1 MNISNL
7 LDSID
12 EICASNMFLREADK
26 VEILKREISD
36 TFATIEDRMGVVECY
51 SNEGKYRSE
60 KIIRALKDYL
70 QNNIDACHRCLD
82 ELTNLY

>member
-26 VEILKREISD
+26 VETLKREISD
-36 TFATIEDRMGVVECY
+36 TFATIEDRMDVVECY

-60 KIIRALKDYL
+60 KIMRALKDYL
-70 QNNIDACHRCLD
+70 QNNIDVCHRCLD
-82 ELTNLY
+82 ELTNFY